1 MVVCKFA
8 IGETKTGVAIH
19 NLIDLTVFV
28 LVFSGNRYLGRQELL
43 EIHYLQS
50 PSLHGGLLFHFF

>member
-8 IGETKTGVAIH
+8 IGETKTSVAIH
-19 NLIDLTVFV
+19 NLIDLTVM
-28 LVFSGNRYLGRQELL
+28 LLAFSGNRYLGRQEPL

-50 PSLHGGLLFHFF
+50 PSLHGGL